1 MRATE
6 LLQREV
12 PVLLDEID
20 IAHMVREQVLGFDL
34 LRVEDMVRS
43 LISDQLRYI
52 ELLGAVLG
60 GLVGVSLP
68 FLYQLF

>member
-1 MRATE
+1 
-6 LLQREV
+6 
-12 PVLLDEID
+12 
-20 IAHMVREQVLGFDL
+20 MVREQVLGVDL

-60 GLVGVSLP
+60 GLVGISLP